1 MRRGYLFIFLMIIV
15 LLLPLNVRA
24 KRPDVL
30 ISFIEAK
37 PMVTDWTGNR
47 IFAVKARVQ
56 NLERDGKVTIILQAL
71 DGEGFELGTVTLSGY
86 LEFGEEKELSGSGY
100 VFGSC
105 PRVEKWVVKD
115 IFLSK

>member
-1 MRRGYLFIFLMIIV
+1 MRTGYLFIFLIIV